1 MHLTVFS
8 IKLKFVNSLRRT
20 SPSHFISGLN
30 PNMLLNLMQIFRSRQ
45 GSIRSIMF
53 FTCTTV
59 CCCGFDYSFSYFSF
73 TMLWE
78 ALGLRE
84 YRVLL
89 RICINITVSL
99 HLLEFLTDCFSF
111 FFWPK
116 MAVLILPSSWRLKKV
131 VLIATSMIQIFYD
144 TQYSYLLVYSIYKI

>member
-84 YRVLL
+84 
-89 RICINITVSL
+89 ISSSFKDL
-99 HLLEFLTDCFSF
+99 HQYYGEPTSF
-111 FFWPK
+111 G
-116 MAVLILPSSWRLKKV
+116 
-131 VLIATSMIQIFYD
+131 IFD
-144 TQYSYLLVYSIYKI
+144 